1 MNTSVE
7 EPEETIAH
15 TKGRNNIND
24 IKPESKK
31 RQRSKALSSECVERS
46 RQDERE
52 EEVENSLEEEKFR
65 MMSWDVLKDA
75 FERFSEGG
83 DI

>member
-52 EEVENSLEEEKFR
+52 EEVENSFGGRGVQDDELGR
-65 MMSWDVLKDA
+65 V
-75 FERFSEGG
+75 EGCL
-83 DI
+83 